1 MKCRYTQRKELLT
14 HIINTIEKL
23 DTKELK
29 ELCEY
34 LAKKFKLLL

>member
-14 HIINTIEKL
+14 HIIKTIEKL

-34 LAKKFKLLL
+34 LAEKFHLMR

>member
-14 HIINTIEKL
+14 HIIKTIEKL

-34 LAKKFKLLL
+34 LAERYKKIL

>member
-14 HIINTIEKL
+14 HIIKTIEKL

-34 LAKKFKLLL
+34 LAEKFKKIL